1 MEKPSYQIYY
11 AHSAE
16 NLPESQWQTQLSHAR
31 NVGEMAM
38 RFVFFFDVQEIA
50 RYQTVSYMIWAKKSP
65 SLYGGGVLDG
75 SREES

>member
-38 RFVFFFDVQEIA
+38 RFVFFFDV
-50 RYQTVSYMIWAKKSP
+50 
-65 SLYGGGVLDG
+65 
-75 SREES
+75 